1 MKKLTKGIMLAAV
14 CVTAAAM
21 SVGFAACGSSARMTG
36 DYLSTNNMEWHNLM
50 QLGGTFYF
58 GTFSTQELKLYEDN
72 SYVLTQTSITFSNLS
87 VGPDVPAGSQTG
99 NDRGQKVTT
108 FYGSYTVT
116 DSDSLSMT
124 VNIATPTRIEYI
136 ESVAGSHADSDTA
149 TNDTQLTYMMIPFG
163 AQDYFDGLKGKFG
176 DEGEGI
182 EVILLTEKNIFSFI
196 DVAYV
201 NDDDVYRALIQQYVS
216 K

>member
-21 SVGFAACGSSARMTG
+21 SVGFAACGSSAKMTG
-36 DYLSTNNMEWHNLM
+36 DYLSTNNFEWHNLM
-50 QLGGTFYF
+50 PMGGNFYF
-58 GTFSTQELKLYEDN
+58 GTFSSQELELYED
-72 SYVLTQTSITFSNLS
+72 STYVLTQTSITYSNLS
-87 VGPDVPAGSQTG
+87 AGPDVPAGSETA

-108 FYGSYTVT
+108 FYGSYAVT
-116 DSDSLSMT
+116 ESDSMSMT
-124 VNIATPTRIEYI
+124 VNLAVPARIEYI

-149 TNDTQLTYMMIPFG
+149 TNDTQLTYLLGTYG
-163 AQDYFDGLKGKFG
+163 AKDYFDGLKGMFG

-182 EVILLTEKNIFSFI
+182 EVILFTEKNTFSFI

-201 NDDDVYRALIQQYVS
+201 NDDDVFRVLTQQYTS